1 MKNWVALIL
10 LFAAS
15 NVFALDC
22 DGKITEIYSYPAQ
35 CNGHYAYKTDN
46 NNSRWFCSVN
56 DKSDALVLLAYS
68 SKKTVRTRV
77 LGGNETCSKLTQ
89 EWLVHDFIRIMKD

>member
-46 NNSRWFCSVN
+46 NNSRWFC
-56 DKSDALVLLAYS
+56 AQIFFPPLHIEEMIF
-68 SKKTVRTRV
+68 KTT
-77 LGGNETCSKLTQ
+77 
-89 EWLVHDFIRIMKD
+89 